1 MYSNSGPEYGQYMPN
16 TDSEKNNAGA
26 LIALVRRRIE
36 SRYRRIG
43 FVHSE
48 LAKLAGKQKAGGK
61 AASGGSFEDFVFST
75 IDFSVYQK
83 ISAEEFTLLFDEGLS
98 DFDEEFYRKAFGID
112 RENVREAIFRSY
124 IRVGPF
130 YVCRKSSPLI
140 LSIMRSV
147 HTSLEF
153 APLFTAADLGEG
165 AEAEERYRSLI
176 AALDGVVIRH
186 EDGTETALF
195 VPAGAESA
203 EGAALCGTFYPQG
216 KAHTVILIRHKKADK
231 EPCPL
236 SAPPR

>member
-1 MYSNSGPEYGQYMPN
+1 MPN
-16 TDSEKNNAGA
+16 TDSNDKAGT

-48 LAKLAGKQKAGGK
+48 LVKLAGKQKDGTAP
-61 AASGGSFEDFVFST
+61 GGSFEDFVFST

-83 ISAEEFTLLFDEGLS
+83 IPAEEFALLFDEGLS
-98 DFDEEFYRKAFGID
+98 DFDEEFYRKAFGTD
-112 RENVREAIFRSY
+112 RENVRQTIFRSY

-130 YVCRKSSPLI
+130 YVCRKSTPLI

-165 AEAEERYRSLI
+165 AEAEERRRSLI

-186 EDGTETALF
+186 DDGAETALF
-195 VPAGAESA
+195 VPDAED
-203 EGAALCGTFYPQG
+203 AALCGTFYPQG
-216 KAHTVILIRHKKADK
+216 KAHTVILIKKADNGQN
-231 EPCPL
+231 PL
-236 SAPPR
+236 SALAR